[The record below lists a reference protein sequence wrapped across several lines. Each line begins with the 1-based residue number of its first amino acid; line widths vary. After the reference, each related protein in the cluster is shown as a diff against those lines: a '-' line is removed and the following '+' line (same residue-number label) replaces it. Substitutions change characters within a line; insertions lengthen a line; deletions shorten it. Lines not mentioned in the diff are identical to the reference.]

1 VYVSVHADPL
11 PHSHPTLRIPLNALC
26 LVLTIVSLLMLI
38 NIASTSAIY
47 AILSLNNLAL
57 YMSYLQIVTSFF
69 IAKLRGEVMNWGP
82 FTLGRF
88 GYAINA
94 FAILFLL
101 FIIVW
106 LPFPPFL
113 PVTAENMNYAG
124 PIFGVVLC
132 AAVGDWF
139 VWGHK

>member
-1 VYVSVHADPL
+1 
-11 PHSHPTLRIPLNALC
+11 
-26 LVLTIVSLLMLI
+26 MLI

-57 YMSYLQIVTSFF
+57 YISYLQIVTSFF
-69 IAKLRGEVMNWGP
+69 IAKLRGKLTNWSP

-94 FAILFLL
+94 FAIMFLL

-106 LPFPPFL
+106 LPFPPFV
-113 PVTAENMNYAG
+113 PMTAEDMNYAG
-124 PIFGVVLC
+124 PIFGVVFC
-132 AAVGDWF
+132 AGVGDWF
-139 VWGHK
+139 VWGHKRFSVPSDRSFFDKK